1 MNVDNLTEDVN
12 FSSDNTSLSI
22 PLSAP
27 PKGDVVKDDK
37 QKDNYVDRNQFND
50 EICKFYSTGIPSD
63 TLGKMLY
70 DVANGLSH
78 RPNFINYSFRDEMVS
93 DAMVNMLKALNG
105 KKFDVSRGYNPFSYF
120 TCVAFHTFCTRI
132 KKEKKHRDAIEAFQE
147 EYYPELMDE
156 NRKSKKLKSDE

>member
-1 MNVDNLTEDVN
+1 MNVDNLTDN
-12 FSSDNTSLSI
+12 IDLSDESI
-22 PLSAP
+22 NIP
-27 PKGDVVKDDK
+27 PTPEVKK
-37 QKDNYVDRNQFND
+37 SPEVKSKDNYVDRNQFSD

-63 TLGKMLY
+63 NLGKMLY

-156 NRKSKKLKSDE
+156 NRKNNKAKSDE